1 MCAVFGCCMVCVQ
14 SFGVCVSNG
23 RAGKVAWVTSYYV
36 YTRHDMGHL
45 RCAMHAWCG
54 VCACM
59 CCLGLSAKSN
69 VCDVQYSVLFS
80 LCLECVVIVG
90 HVWCCVYVYVCVCL
104 CLCVW
109 VHACACVYVCVC
121 TCVVL
126 CVMCSM
132 VTYLFIFFL
141 YYGGSV
147 CEVRYGVCCL
157 QRCLSLT
164 LSPQDHQHTERKGTC
179 RAPF

>member
-1 MCAVFGCCMVCVQ
+1 MGELGKWHGWQVIMCTRGMIWGTCSVLCMRGVVCV
-14 SFGVCVSNG
+14 CV
-23 RAGKVAWVTSYYV
+23 
-36 YTRHDMGHL
+36 
-45 RCAMHAWCG
+45 
-54 VCACM
+54 CM

-69 VCDVQYSVLFS
+69 VCDVRYSVLFS
-80 LCLECVVIVG
+80 LCLECVMIVG

-109 VHACACVYVCVC
+109 VHVCACVYVCVC

-132 VTYLFIFFL
+132 VYNLFIFSL
-141 YYGGSV
+141 YCGGSV
-147 CEVRYGVCCL
+147 CDVRYGVCCL

-179 RAPF
+179 RALF